1 MYFNIQYRSCADP
14 ESSVRGD
21 PTLTTFFLLD
31 EGREDPNTTLSGPSL
46 ARQGNVIKMAFRWRA
61 NDGPTLNADFAQL

>member
-14 ESSVRGD
+14 ESSVRVD

-46 ARQGNVIKMAFRWRA
+46 ARQGNVIKMAFCWRA
-61 NDGPTLNADFAQL
+61 DDGPTLNADLAQL